1 MKILASVKLSEH
13 KYKTPEGYLVCQD
26 AILARTGKQTY
37 MKSELYPDCADD
49 HSEIEIDRKSEQVF
63 APNTLASFED
73 KPITLDHPQ
82 ENVNPENYNELSVGH
97 VRNIRKAV
105 VDGQEV
111 MIGDLVFTSQEAI
124 DAVENGDMSDLS
136 CGYDCDITE
145 GDNPE
150 QINIRG
156 NHIALCEEGRA
167 GVARIIDSKAKV
179 KDEIFMKKEDVIE
192 KCNEYG
198 NQFIER
204 FHKAYNSKKDDV
216 ISLFINEMSLVLK
229 AIKNI
234 SIKETESPI
243 RKIDLLDWFFTC
255 GSSPEVII
263 PEMSEDEIDAYDS
276 FAVDVANGVP
286 VEEAFKKVAS
296 TKVKDVEP
304 KKGERK
310 KAFLSRFMSE
320 TAKEYPDEKQRYAVA
335 NSYWERAHDAINR
348 LPKEDKKRLANYF
361 DMISTFTGRDMTISE
376 ILRPLYGK
384 GYHFTRESIDGWNK
398 MNDGMYRKD
407 YIFSFDDYDDQF
419 KICLYADP
427 NKDWQVTEVL
437 AYFLDEPKKKTEDS
451 RAKVSD
457 SVSRG
462 TFIQEF
468 GKQGDQYKIQ
478 KIDGNVIFAEEVIT
492 GKLVLFKK
500 DKENIDWATITKSEI
515 NDSVPVV
522 ESSKLSPE
530 IPKIKEALDAEGISY
545 KDIKEEDNALKIVLD
560 ENYDKKKLVK
570 TLKEKYDF
578 EIDDEKVFVYDVFLK
593 DANYSRKF
601 YVKRLNQL
609 EEALKKLDKEK
620 SLDENNR
627 EYDRMREKAKEEIE
641 SQMDKYEKILEDFDE

>member
-49 HSEIEIDRKSEQVF
+49 HSEIEIDRKAEQVF

-73 KPITLDHPQ
+73 KPITLDHPS

-97 VRNIRKAV
+97 ARNIRKAT

-111 MIGDLVFTSQEAI
+111 MIGDLIFTSQEAI
-124 DAVENGDMSDLS
+124 DAIENGDMLDLS

-167 GVARIIDSKAKV
+167 GIARIIDSKPV
-179 KDEIFMKKEDVIE
+179 SDV
-192 KCNEYG
+192 NP
-198 NQFIER
+198 R
-204 FHKAYNSKKDDV
+204 
-216 ISLFINEMSLVLK
+216 
-229 AIKNI
+229 
-234 SIKETESPI
+234 
-243 RKIDLLDWFFTC
+243 
-255 GSSPEVII
+255 
-263 PEMSEDEIDAYDS
+263 
-276 FAVDVANGVP
+276 
-286 VEEAFKKVAS
+286 
-296 TKVKDVEP
+296 
-304 KKGERK
+304 KGERK
-310 KAFLSRFMSE
+310 KEFLSRFMSE

-335 NSYWERAHDAINR
+335 NSYWERAKDS
-348 LPKEDKKRLANYF
+348 
-361 DMISTFTGRDMTISE
+361 ISKDTYDIE
-376 ILRPLYGK
+376 I
-384 GYHFTRESIDGWNK
+384 
-398 MNDGMYRKD
+398 
-407 YIFSFDDYDDQF
+407 
-419 KICLYADP
+419 
-427 NKDWQVTEVL
+427 DWGFRVVTEHYPDKEL
-437 AYFLDEPKKKTEDS
+437 ADKRYDELVDVIKNHFFLNGIEVRKLYDSEPEKKS
-451 RAKVSD
+451 LGD

-468 GKQGDQYKIQ
+468 GKQGDQYKVQ
-478 KIDGNVIFAEEVIT
+478 KIEGNVIFAEEVIT
-492 GKLVLFKK
+492 KKLVLFKK

-515 NDSVPVV
+515 NDSAP
-522 ESSKLSPE
+522 SKLSME

-545 KDIKEEDNALKIVLD
+545 KDVKEEDNSLKIVLD
-560 ENYDKKKLVK
+560 KDYDKKKLVK
-570 TLKEKYDF
+570 ILKEKYDF

-609 EEALKKLDKEK
+609 EEALKKLNKEV

-627 EYDRMREKAKEEIE
+627 EYDRMKEKAKEEIE
-641 SQMDKYEKILEDFDE
+641 SQMEKYEKILEDFDE

>member
-49 HSEIEIDRKSEQVF
+49 HSEIEIDRKAEQVF

-73 KPITLDHPQ
+73 KPITLDHPS

-97 VRNIRKAV
+97 ARNIRKAT

-111 MIGDLVFTSQEAI
+111 MIGDLIFTSQEAI
-124 DAVENGDMSDLS
+124 DAIENGEMLDLS

-167 GVARIIDSKAKV
+167 GIARIIDSKSV
-179 KDEIFMKKEDVIE
+179 KDLAMSRKDAIDKCIE
-192 KCNEYG
+192 LGEKFL
-198 NQFIER
+198 QH
-204 FHKAYNSKKDDV
+204 FHKCYNSNNKEV
-216 ISLFINEMSLVLK
+216 IGHWLGEMSGWYNTVKKYVLK
-229 AIKNI
+229 ENK
-234 SIKETESPI
+234 KPI
-243 RKIDLLDWFFTC
+243 PSIDLIDWFFTC
-255 GSSPEVII
+255 GSTPETIV
-263 PEMSEDEIDAYDS
+263 PEMSEDELSAYDN
-276 FAVDVANGVP
+276 FAVSVVNGTP
-286 VEEAFKKVAS
+286 VEEAFGKIS
-296 TKVKDVEP
+296 VKDVNP
-304 KKGERK
+304 RKGEHK
-310 KAFLSRFMSE
+310 KEFLSRFMSE

-335 NSYWERAHDAINR
+335 NSYWERAHDSINR
-348 LPKEDKKRLANYF
+348 LPKEDRKRLANYF
-361 DMISTFTGRDMTISE
+361 DMISTFTNRDIDVSD

-427 NKDWQVTEVL
+427 NKDWKVTEVL
-437 AYFLDEPKKKTEDS
+437 AYFLDEPKEKTEDS
-451 RAKVSD
+451 KKSLGD

-468 GKQGDQYKIQ
+468 GKQGDQYKVQ
-478 KIDGNVIFAEEVIT
+478 KIEGNVIFAEEVIT
-492 GKLVLFKK
+492 KKLVLFKK

-515 NDSVPVV
+515 NDSAP
-522 ESSKLSPE
+522 SKLSME

-545 KDIKEEDNALKIVLD
+545 KDVKEEDNSVKIVLD
-560 ENYDKKKLVK
+560 KDYDKKKLVK

-609 EEALKKLDKEK
+609 EEALKKLNKEV

-627 EYDRMREKAKEEIE
+627 EYDRMKEKAKEEIE
-641 SQMDKYEKILEDFDE
+641 SQMDKYEKILEEFDE

>member
-26 AILARTGKQTY
+26 AILSRTGKQTY

-49 HSEIEIDRKSEQVF
+49 HSEIEIDRKAEQVF
-63 APNTLASFED
+63 DPKTLASFED
-73 KPITLDHPQ
+73 KPITLDHPS
-82 ENVNPENYNELSVGH
+82 ENVGPDNYNELSVGH
-97 VRNIRKAV
+97 VRNIRRAT
-105 VDGQEV
+105 VDGKDV

-124 DAVENGDMSDLS
+124 DAVENGDMLDLS

-145 GDNPE
+145 GDDPE

-167 GVARIIDSKAKV
+167 GVARIIDSV
-179 KDEIFMKKEDVIE
+179 SKDSAMKKSDAIDRCTSLGE
-192 KCNEYG
+192 KFLEH
-198 NQFIER
+198 
-204 FHKAYNSKKDDV
+204 FHKCYNSDDEELIGHWLGEMNGWLKSVKK
-216 ISLFINEMSLVLK
+216 IILKESNKPIYLV
-229 AIKNI
+229 
-234 SIKETESPI
+234 
-243 RKIDLLDWFFTC
+243 DLLDWFFTC

-263 PEMSEDEIDAYDS
+263 PDMSENEQFAYDN
-276 FAVDVANGVP
+276 FAVDVANGTP
-286 VEEAFKKVAS
+286 IEEAYKKVAS
-296 TKVKDVEP
+296 TKVKDVKP
-304 KKGERK
+304 RKGERK
-310 KAFLSRFMSE
+310 KEFLSRFMSE
-320 TAKEYPDEKQRYAVA
+320 TAKEYPDEKQRFAVA
-335 NSYWERAHDAINR
+335 NSYWERAHDSVNR
-348 LPKEDKKRLANYF
+348 LPKEDKKRLSNYF

-398 MNDGMYRKD
+398 MGDGMYRKD
-407 YIFSFDDYDDQF
+407 YLFSFDDYDDQF

-427 NKDWQVTEVL
+427 NKDWKVTEVL
-437 AYFLDEPKKKTEDS
+437 AYFLDEPKAKVEDS

-478 KIDGNVIFAEEVIT
+478 KIEGNVIFAEEVIT

-500 DKENIDWATITKSEI
+500 DKENVDWAVIKKSEI
-515 NDSVPVV
+515 NDSVPVK
-522 ESSKLSPE
+522 EESKLSPE
-530 IPKIKEALDAEGISY
+530 VTAIKEALTKENIPF
-545 KDIKEEDNALKIVLD
+545 KEIKEEDNAIKISLD
-560 ENYDKKKLVK
+560 EDFDKKKVVK
-570 TLKEKYDF
+570 LLKEKYDF
-578 EIDDEKVFVYDVFLK
+578 EIDDSNIFVYDVFLQ
-593 DANYSRKF
+593 DATYSRKF

-609 EEALKKLDKEK
+609 EEKLKSLKKEK

-627 EYDRMREKAKEEIE
+627 EYDNMREKAIDLVE
-641 SQMDKYEKILEDFDE
+641 SQIDKYEKILEEFDE